1 MQNKDEEEVLVVKT
15 DILFPEGMWDGFRP
29 IKEKNILATIK
40 KNGTFLKRKFAENDP
55 EWQQI
60 IPQISLIVGKKIFI
74 HRIPSSTN
82 ETRLTD
88 MWPIFLGGHVN
99 NFDGEISSAIQR
111 EFDEEITY
119 RGKIL
124 NKTFLGVVK
133 KTEPL
138 VNKVH
143 TGLVWVYEGDSEVF
157 ESTQDNGIADG
168 KFVNLSELDEYIPKM
183 SYWSQIAT
191 PFIVEKYNTTKD

>member
-1 MQNKDEEEVLVVKT
+1 MIDKDEEEVLVVKT
-15 DILFPEGMWDGFRP
+15 NILYPDGMWDGFRP
-29 IKEKNILATIK
+29 INEKNILATIK
-40 KNGTFLKRKFAENDP
+40 KNGTFLKRRLAEDNP
-55 EWQQI
+55 KWQQI

-99 NFDGEISSAIQR
+99 NFDGDISGAIER
-111 EFDEEITY
+111 EFNEEIIY
-119 RGKIL
+119 HGKIL
-124 NKTFLGVVK
+124 KKTFLGIVK

-143 TGLVWVYEGDSEVF
+143 TGLVWVFEGDSEDF
-157 ESTQDNGIADG
+157 EATDDTGIADG
-168 KFVNLSELDEYIPKM
+168 KFINLSDVDGYLPKM
-183 SYWSQIAT
+183 SYWSQIAA
-191 PFIVEKYNTTKD
+191 PIVVNKFS